1 MHVPSRLHK
10 SVNFYFA
17 YCETIYTRF
26 QNNMA
31 GSKLKR
37 KPRFSDGEI
46 RSLIH
51 LFAEHQDV
59 LLSKFNNL
67 NTNEK
72 KKKVWAEITTAV
84 NARAVGVKRTV
95 VEVKK
100 KWKDLSSKAKKD
112 ASSQKNPSTGG
123 GPRQHISPYSDII
136 LDIYGKESPSVIG
149 IANAIESASASVS
162 LAVEEEK
169 ECREYDAVSIITQET
184 RSPTKS
190 ENNKRQDPLTSEGPE
205 IGEEGLSELESQLVE
220 GILMFTLFKFSYQF
234 LCVCRI
240 LQGRLFLIKYICL
253 L

>member
-1 MHVPSRLHK
+1 
-10 SVNFYFA
+10 
-17 YCETIYTRF
+17 
-26 QNNMA
+26 MA
-31 GSKLKR
+31 ESKPKR
-37 KPRFSDGEI
+37 KQCFSDAEI

-59 LLSKFNNL
+59 LLSKFNNS
-67 NTNEK
+67 NTNVK
-72 KKKVWAEITTAV
+72 KKKVWAEITTAE
-84 NARAVGVKRTV
+84 NARAVDVKRTV

-100 KWKDLSSKAKKD
+100 KWKDLLPKAKKD
-112 ASSQKNPSTGG
+112 ASSQKNPPTGG

-184 RSPTKS
+184 RSPTAS
-190 ENNKRQDPLTSEGPE
+190 ENNGRQDPLTSEGPE
-205 IGEEGLSELESQLVE
+205 IGEAGFSAVESQLVE
-220 GILMFTLFKFSYQF
+220 GIPMFTLFKFSYQF

-240 LQGRLFLIKYICL
+240 LHGRVILIKYICL

>member
-1 MHVPSRLHK
+1 MKLFICGFK
-10 SVNFYFA
+10 TTWL
-17 YCETIYTRF
+17 E
-26 QNNMA
+26 
-31 GSKLKR
+31 SKLAR
-37 KPRFSDGEI
+37 KPCFLGGKI

-51 LFAEHQDV
+51 LFAVHPDD
-59 LLSKFNNL
+59 LLSKFNNS

-84 NARAVGVKRTV
+84 NARAVGVKRTA

-100 KWKDLSSKAKKD
+100 KWKDLLSKAKKD
-112 ASSQKNPSTGG
+112 ASSQKNPSAGG

-162 LAVEEEK
+162 LAVEGEK

-184 RSPTKS
+184 RSPTAS

-205 IGEEGLSELESQLVE
+205 IGEAGFSDVESQLVE
-220 GILMFTLFKFSYQF
+220 GIPIFSLFKFSYQF

>member
-1 MHVPSRLHK
+1 
-10 SVNFYFA
+10 
-17 YCETIYTRF
+17 
-26 QNNMA
+26 MA
-31 GSKLKR
+31 ESKPKR
-37 KPRFSDGEI
+37 KQCFSDAEI
-46 RSLIH
+46 HSLIH

-59 LLSKFNNL
+59 LLSKFNNS
-67 NTNEK
+67 NTNVK

-84 NARAVGVKRTV
+84 NARAVDVKRTV

-100 KWKDLSSKAKKD
+100 KWKDLLSKAKKD
-112 ASSQKNPSTGG
+112 ASSQNPPTAG
-123 GPRQHISPYSDII
+123 GPRHHISPYSDII

-184 RSPTKS
+184 RSPTAS
-190 ENNKRQDPLTSEGPE
+190 ENNGRQDPLTSEGPE
-205 IGEEGLSELESQLVE
+205 IGEAGFSTVESQLVE
-220 GILMFTLFKFSYQF
+220 GIPMFTVFKFSYQF

-240 LQGRLFLIKYICL
+240 LHGRVILIKYICL